1 MTIKSKWGFR
11 SKITGAAIDALR
23 DIFLNLKRALV
34 PCIEPA
40 IKSLMLEA
48 GKENVFLKEKC
59 EKCLQTIVEGKHENR
74 YSVFRLGLYFSNV

>member
-1 MTIKSKWGFR
+1 M
-11 SKITGAAIDALR
+11 
-23 DIFLNLKRALV
+23 

-59 EKCLQTIVEGKHENR
+59 EKCLQTIVEGKHEKR
-74 YSVFRLGLYFSNV
+74 YSVFSLGLYFSNV